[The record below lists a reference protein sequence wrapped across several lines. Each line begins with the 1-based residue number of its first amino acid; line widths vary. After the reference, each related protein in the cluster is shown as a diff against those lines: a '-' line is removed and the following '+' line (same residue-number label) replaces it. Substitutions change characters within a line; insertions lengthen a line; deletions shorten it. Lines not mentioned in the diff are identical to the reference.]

1 MGLNLDMSKKSS
13 NFARLNIK
21 IMEKQSKKLSLSYQK
36 GEGLSYAGDDKFK
49 RLARQH
55 QAQFRVNQLG
65 INRCLGYGV
74 LLCKEDYFD
83 QNGMPQ
89 MFYKGLGQICKK
101 EASKRYKKVESG
113 VYGNMLRSEHIPINL
128 FAPVMHDQGLNLL
141 KDWFN
146 KYLNNDIVTIERF
159 LIEHAPS
166 DEVLTTGEV
175 IKHEERNCNY
185 LNDHTSFD
193 AYLEYLDKDNNLC
206 AVGIEIK
213 YTEKSYPL
221 AAYTKGMVI
230 DRKKLSNLH
239 QSIRMHHLMEDK
251 ISINVNDKGI
261 VSTEQTDGGKLY
273 FDVTCQ
279 CGLYNDACIK
289 NFKEQTIENPQKRIL
304 TSNRFR
310 QYWRNHVLG
319 ESMVLHGDIKR
330 FTSLLLY
337 PKGNEHF
344 EKVSP
349 EYAALLKRPKTF
361 VAIQYETYFSEMA
374 EIIRKNFLQ
383 SQQVEYLD
391 WIDYLYK
398 RYSITL

>member
-1 MGLNLDMSKKSS
+1 
-13 NFARLNIK
+13 
-21 IMEKQSKKLSLSYQK
+21 MEKQQIKKLSLSFQT
-36 GEGLSYAGDDKFK
+36 GEGLSCAGDDKFK
-49 RLARQH
+49 RLARHH
-55 QAQFRVNQLG
+55 QALFRVNQLG

-74 LLCKEDYFD
+74 LLCEEDYFD

-89 MFYKGLGQICKK
+89 MFYKGLNQVCQI
-101 EASKRYKKVESG
+101 EALKRYPDKKNMD

-128 FAPVMHDQGLNLL
+128 FAPVMQKQSLALL
-141 KDWFN
+141 KEWFN
-146 KYLNNDIVTIERF
+146 KYLNGDIDTIERF

-166 DEVLTTGEV
+166 NEILTTGEV
-175 IKHEERNCNY
+175 IKHEERNRNY

-193 AYLEYLDKDNNLC
+193 AYLEYRDKNKDLC

-239 QSIRMHHLMEDK
+239 QSIRMHHLMEDE
-251 ISINVNDKGI
+251 ISINVNNEGI
-261 VSTEQTDGGKLY
+261 VSTEQMDGGKLY

-279 CGLYNDACIK
+279 SGLYNDECIK
-289 NFKEQTIENPQKRIL
+289 NFTDQTIETPQKRIL

-319 ESMVLHGDIKR
+319 ESMVLHDDIKR

-337 PKGNEHF
+337 PKGNKHF
-344 EKVSP
+344 EKVSS
-349 EYAALLKRPKTF
+349 EYVALLNNPKTF
-361 VAIQYETYFSEMA
+361 VAVQYEDYFSEMA
-374 EIIRKNFLQ
+374 EIIRRNVAS
-383 SQQVEYLD
+383 SQQTEYLD
-391 WIDYLYK
+391 WITYLRK
-398 RYSITL
+398 RYIVEDTPITR